1 MKKIILVTGGQRS
14 GKSSYAQNLALS
26 LSKNPMYLATSA
38 VWDDE
43 HRERI
48 ERHKRDRGPEWTNVE
63 ELTELQ
69 NVDVAGRVVVI
80 DCVTLWATNFFSA
93 NNGDI
98 QLSLEQLSDRF
109 CRFTTQEATF
119 IFVTN
124 EIGLGGISAND
135 LQRKFTDLIGW
146 ANQYIAK
153 QSDEVVLMVSGIP
166 FKIK

>member
-1 MKKIILVTGGQRS
+1 MKKIILITGGQRS

-26 LSKNPMYLATSA
+26 LSPNPMYLATSA

-48 ERHKRDRGPEWTNVE
+48 ERHKKDRGPEWTNVE

-69 NVDVAGRVVVI
+69 NVDVSERVVVI

-98 QLSLEQLSDRF
+98 QLSLEQLADCFS
-109 CRFTTQEATF
+109 RFTAQEATF

-135 LQRKFTDLIGW
+135 LQRRFTDLIGW
-146 ANQYIAK
+146 ANQMIAK
-153 QSDEVVLMVSGIP
+153 KADEVVMMVSGIP
-166 FKIK
+166 LYIK